1 MPSSLQQ
8 KILDQTRSVTTSN
21 KFFIL
26 ILLLASIVFTSYLTL
41 SFKVVGR
48 FGIPLFPT
56 IVFNYLTCVVTGSV
70 VNGFFPLN
78 AGSFKEEWIVWAGI
92 MGILFIT
99 LFNIIGFTAQK
110 IGVAVASVANKLSLV
125 IPFAFSVY
133 LYNEQ
138 ATWIKI
144 AGIALALVAVF
155 FTCLPPERAQGATGK
170 KLSPALMVGLPAI
183 LFLGSG
189 LLDALVKYVE
199 HTYLNP
205 SNSDAYLIA
214 SFATAGLIGSVIL
227 AGMYFTRK
235 ATFDYRSIIAGIA
248 IGIPNYFSIWFLVK
262 VLKLYANN
270 SSAII
275 PINNMGIVL
284 LSSLVA
290 ALLFKER
297 LSAFNWVGIFLSLVA
312 IALIAFG

>member
-1 MPSSLQQ
+1 ME
-8 KILDQTRSVTTSN
+8 
-21 KFFIL
+21 
-26 ILLLASIVFTSYLTL
+26 
-41 SFKVVGR
+41 R

-70 VNGFFPLN
+70 VNGSFPLN
-78 AGSFKEEWIVWAGI
+78 AASLKEDWIVWAGV
-92 MGILFIT
+92 MGVLFIT

-125 IPFAFSVY
+125 IPFVFSIY
-133 LYNEQ
+133 LYNEK

-144 AGIALALVAVF
+144 AGIMLALAAVF
-155 FTCLPPERAQGATGK
+155 FTCLPSKRAEGATGR
-170 KLSPALMVGLPAI
+170 KLSSALLIGLPLV

-199 HTYLNP
+199 HTYLNE

-214 SFATAGLIGSVIL
+214 SFATAGLIGSVVL
-227 AGMYFTRK
+227 AGMYLTK
-235 ATFDYRSIIAGIA
+235 KSTFDYRSIIAGIA

-262 VLKLYANN
+262 VLKQYAGN

-290 ALLFKER
+290 AVLFKEK
-297 LSAFNWVGIFLSLVA
+297 LSAINWIGIFLSLGA